1 MSKKPSEQKNEPEEK
16 KVSAEDRVN
25 PAEDLI
31 YAGGYT
37 TNPRETINNPAVAPQ
52 MLNGPGD
59 LRGDLIE
66 DE

>member
-1 MSKKPSEQKNEPEEK
+1 MSNESSERKSEPEEK
-16 KVSAEDRVN
+16 KVSAEDMVN

-37 TNPRETINNPAVAPQ
+37 KDPREIINNPAVAPQ

>member
-1 MSKKPSEQKNEPEEK
+1 MSNQSSKPKNEPEEK
-16 KVSAEDRVN
+16 KVSAEDMVN

-37 TNPRETINNPAVAPQ
+37 TDPREAINNPAVAPQ

>member
-1 MSKKPSEQKNEPEEK
+1 MSNKSSKQNNEPEEK
-16 KVSAEDRVN
+16 KASAEDRVN

-31 YAGGYT
+31 YGGGYT
-37 TNPRETINNPAVAPQ
+37 KDPREIINNPAVAPQ

>member
-1 MSKKPSEQKNEPEEK
+1 MSNEPSDRKSEPEEK
-16 KVSAEDRVN
+16 KVSAEDMVN

-37 TNPRETINNPAVAPQ
+37 TDPRETINNPAVAPQ
-52 MLNGPGD
+52 MLNNSGD